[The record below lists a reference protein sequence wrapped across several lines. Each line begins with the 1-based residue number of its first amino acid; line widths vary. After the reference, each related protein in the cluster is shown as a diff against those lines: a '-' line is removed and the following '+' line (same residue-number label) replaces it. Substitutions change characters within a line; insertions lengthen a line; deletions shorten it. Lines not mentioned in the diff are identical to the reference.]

1 MAFSPKRNQINPN
14 KLLLSKWTATES
26 INKRKRFI
34 VTELLRDPV
43 TEEVTACM
51 IEAVI
56 DKYQMQIDWK
66 DLKNAEVWRLG
77 WK

>member
-14 KLLLSKWTATES
+14 KLLLSKWTATEP
-26 INKRKRFI
+26 INKRKHFI
-34 VTELLRDPV
+34 IIELLRDPD
-43 TEEVTACM
+43 TEEVTGCM

-56 DKYQMQIDWK
+56 DKYKMQIDWK

>member
-1 MAFSPKRNQINPN
+1 MAFSPKRNQINPK
-14 KLLLSKWTATES
+14 KLLLSKWTATEP
-26 INKRKRFI
+26 INKRKHFI
-34 VTELLRDPV
+34 VIELLRDPD
-43 TEEVTACM
+43 TEEVTGCM

-56 DKYQMQIDWK
+56 DKYQMQINWK